1 MDLFSTLAV
10 DEQRARALP
19 QAGTDAAPTHFSPS
33 SSTPPPGPST
43 ENSTNTHAGPSS
55 STAPPGPF
63 TENST
68 KPSNSSGLAA
78 SGRKRKRSTEN
89 KLKKVKKSQ
98 HKTKKGNEAKK
109 KPNKRRKA
117 NVHSDTEASVS
128 DSDSDSGVD
137 TQDEHSGEGDD
148 DDDDDDDDDED
159 EDKDEDDDEVVPQ
172 TMAGKSTRKTSMD
185 PRRWKDPKAP
195 VNADV
200 DTIKINVNTALP
212 SSSNASA
219 LPSPPAAHPSPLPPV
234 DALVVP
240 SCAPSVCSSS
250 LLETIPSPSSNES
263 TSSLT
268 GAQADPAWP
277 SWFKDAH
284 QLLSGQNL
292 GREFTSLINHFTEH
306 EKRTDFAPGARSA
319 GFGSDNRPPEV
330 HYWIS
335 RGRTIQ
341 PKVSNV
347 VVFQDNWWKWWKGLQ
362 PTWRAVS
369 EVEGPLD
376 RSHRRVS
383 MGGQDWSAVNKH
395 GRNAFFTV
403 LATLFWWG
411 VACSKPPT
419 EDPGWMATVEDVG
432 WVFDGLLGVQ

>member
-1 MDLFSTLAV
+1 MVIFSTLAV

-98 HKTKKGNEAKK
+98 HKTKKGKEAKK
-109 KPNKRRKA
+109 KPNKRRRA

-128 DSDSDSGVD
+128 SSDSDSGVD
-137 TQDEHSGEGDD
+137 TQDEDSGEGDD
-148 DDDDDDDDDED
+148 DDDEDDED
-159 EDKDEDDDEVVPQ
+159 EDEDGDEDDEVVPQ

-263 TSSLT
+263 ASSLT

-330 HYWIS
+330 RYWIS
-335 RGRTIQ
+335 RGRAIQ

-383 MGGQDWSAVNKH
+383 KSGQDWSAVNKH

-403 LATLFWWG
+403 MATLFWWG

-419 EDPGWMATVEDVG
+419 EDPGWMAAVEDVG

>member
-1 MDLFSTLAV
+1 M
-10 DEQRARALP
+10 DEQRTRALP
-19 QAGTDAAPTHFSPS
+19 QSGTDAAPTHPS
-33 SSTPPPGPST
+33 LFSSTPPPGPST

-55 STAPPGPF
+55 STAPPSPF
-63 TENST
+63 NENST
-68 KPSNSSGLAA
+68 KPSNSSVLADG
-78 SGRKRKRSTEN
+78 GRKRKRSTE
-89 KLKKVKKSQ
+89 KKVKKVKKSQ

-117 NVHSDTEASVS
+117 TVRSDTEASVS
-128 DSDSDSGVD
+128 DSDSDSGED
-137 TQDEHSGEGDD
+137 TQDEHSGEDED
-148 DDDDDDDDDED
+148 EDEDEDDED
-159 EDKDEDDDEVVPQ
+159 EDEDEDDDRVVPQ

-185 PRRWKDPKAP
+185 LRRWKDPKVP

-200 DTIKINVNTALP
+200 DTIKININTALP

-219 LPSPPAAHPSPLPPV
+219 LPSPPAAHPSPPPPV
-234 DALVVP
+234 DALVIPPCTP
-240 SCAPSVCSSS
+240 SMCSSS
-250 LLETIPSPSSNES
+250 LLEAIPPPSSNES
-263 TSSLT
+263 ASSLT

-277 SWFKDAH
+277 DWFRDAH
-284 QLLSGQNL
+284 KLLAGQNL
-292 GREFTSLINHFTEH
+292 GREFTLLINRFTEH

-330 HYWIS
+330 RYWIS
-335 RGRTIQ
+335 RGCAIQ
-341 PKVSNV
+341 PEVSNI

-369 EVEGPLD
+369 EVEGPLN

-383 MGGQDWSAVNKH
+383 MGGQDWLAVNKH

-403 LATLFWWG
+403 MATLFWWG

-419 EDPGWMATVEDVG
+419 EDPGWMAAVEDVG